1 MPNWCYNSVV
11 LECPDAVI
19 YNKLLESMQNN
30 RWFSTFSPITTT
42 LDDEGNECWD
52 TSEAIGKWGTKWEA
66 NELEVVHSD
75 IETLNVQVSFDS
87 AWSPP
92 LTMYEKMKKEY
103 NINVTAYYYENC
115 MDFFGK
121 FELNNLCEVDDSYS
135 YPSNKQHLEELKKKI
150 CPELN
155 DLMECEWER
164 LEEMWEDEEN
174 NET

>member
-1 MPNWCYNSVV
+1 
-11 LECPDAVI
+11 
-19 YNKLLESMQNN
+19 
-30 RWFSTFSPITTT
+30 
-42 LDDEGNECWD
+42 
-52 TSEAIGKWGTKWEA
+52 
-66 NELEVVHSD
+66 
-75 IETLNVQVSFDS
+75 
-87 AWSPP
+87 
-92 LTMYEKMKKEY
+92 
-103 NINVTAYYYENC
+103 

-121 FELNNLCEVDDSYS
+121 FEINNLCEVDDSYS